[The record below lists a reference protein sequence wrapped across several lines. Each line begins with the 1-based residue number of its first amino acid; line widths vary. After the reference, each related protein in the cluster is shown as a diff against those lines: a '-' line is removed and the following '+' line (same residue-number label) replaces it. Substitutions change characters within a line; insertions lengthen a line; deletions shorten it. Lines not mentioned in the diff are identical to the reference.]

1 MNENRFNT
9 LLFHFE
15 WENDL
20 LNSHPTAYFEL
31 LLESRGYSIEHN
43 GQKMEACESIKE
55 VKNKVKEH
63 DKERMTRVLEE
74 IAKEKKGIPEDDQL
88 KDTLKRRMEILK
100 IDSLEDSMQYIEYVS
115 DDHKLQK
122 HFNISL
128 LFHEKGQLEEKLL
141 SSNEMTIK
149 KIGGSLNKAL
159 LMKDIEEILGISSF
173 DIDSKKY
180 EFKWKERIQL
190 SDQTYQEYKVAFR
203 VTTTQKPTTWGELYK
218 QLVKMY
224 RNMDNDI
231 LKVSRTKD
239 KDRKNQWICQLNELA
254 KGKHEALRKK
264 RRGGLHESCFL

>member
-1 MNENRFNT
+1 
-9 LLFHFE
+9 
-15 WENDL
+15 
-20 LNSHPTAYFEL
+20 
-31 LLESRGYSIEHN
+31 
-43 GQKMEACESIKE
+43 
-55 VKNKVKEH
+55 
-63 DKERMTRVLEE
+63 
-74 IAKEKKGIPEDDQL
+74 
-88 KDTLKRRMEILK
+88 
-100 IDSLEDSMQYIEYVS
+100 
-115 DDHKLQK
+115 
-122 HFNISL
+122 
-128 LFHEKGQLEEKLL
+128 
-141 SSNEMTIK
+141 MTIK

-254 KGKHEALRKK
+254 KGKHETLRKK
-264 RRGGLHESCFL
+264 RRGELYESCIL